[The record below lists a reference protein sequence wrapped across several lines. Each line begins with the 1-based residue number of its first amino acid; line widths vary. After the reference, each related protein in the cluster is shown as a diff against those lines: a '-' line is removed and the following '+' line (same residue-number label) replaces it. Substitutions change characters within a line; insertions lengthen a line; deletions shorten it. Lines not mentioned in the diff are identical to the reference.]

1 MLEAGFPDGLSRY
14 SNKSYAGCYILFG
27 AICSS
32 KLPPVRQRGCKRAR
46 DGLLWFN
53 ESYATTAAFVDD
65 GNLVV
70 FFVFVDIEVMVQVF
84 KAKHCFLCADGAH
97 CELPF
102 RSKLHQSILFP
113 SDV

>member
-53 ESYATTAAFVDD
+53 ESYATAAAFVDN